1 MLAKIRFVLWGLVA
15 AAVGLTLGVFVLNK
29 DITAPGGAGRSG
41 LLGGPFTLTRSDNGA
56 TFTEKDLADAPYAI
70 FFGFTHCPEICP
82 TTLYEMTG
90 WIEEMGPAA
99 DRMKFVFVTIDP
111 ERDTAE
117 ILGNYVSSFSDRI
130 ISLTGTV
137 EQVDVVKKLYRV
149 YAAKVPLDD
158 GDYTMDHTASVY
170 LMDAKGDFV
179 GTVAFGE
186 DAGAAIG
193 KLKKLA
199 GVEAGS

>member
-29 DITAPGGAGRSG
+29 DIAAPGGEGRSG
-41 LLGGPFTLTRSDNGA
+41 LLGGPFTLTSTDGA
-56 TFTEKDLADAPYAI
+56 TFTEKDLAGAPYAI

-99 DRMKFVFVTIDP
+99 ERMKFVFVTIDP
-111 ERDTAE
+111 ERDTTE

-130 ISLTGTV
+130 TSLTGTV

-186 DAGAAIG
+186 DAGAAVG
-193 KLKKLA
+193 KLRKLA
-199 GVEAGS
+199 GVDAGS

>member
-15 AAVGLTLGVFVLNK
+15 AAVGLTLGLFVLNK
-29 DITAPGGAGRSG
+29 DITAPDGAGRSG
-41 LLGGPFTLTRSDNGA
+41 LLGGPFTLTRTDGS

-82 TTLYEMTG
+82 TTLYEMSG
-90 WIEEMGPAA
+90 WIEELGADA

-117 ILGNYVSSFSDRI
+117 LLGDYVDSFSEKVI
-130 ISLTGTV
+130 ALTGTV

-170 LMDAKGDFV
+170 LMDAKGDFT

-186 DAGAAIG
+186 APGAAVE
-193 KLKKLA
+193 KLRKLV
-199 GVEAGS
+199 GAGS